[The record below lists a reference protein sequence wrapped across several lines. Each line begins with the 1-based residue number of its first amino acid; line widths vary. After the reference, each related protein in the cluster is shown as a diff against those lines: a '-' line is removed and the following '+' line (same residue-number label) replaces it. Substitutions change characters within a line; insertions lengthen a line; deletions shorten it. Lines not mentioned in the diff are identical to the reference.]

1 MFRNVSERSSAQEG
15 QAGFSL
21 VELMVAM
28 VVAVILGVAVI
39 RFYKDSYHTYSMQE
53 QIADRNQ
60 NAHFTLNKLTELLQ
74 QAGSTLPDTGWTV
87 IKVGGGVL
95 TIGINP
101 RGAMQFNGVDTPFSN
116 FIAVGDASL
125 FANSAN
131 VLLNTT
137 NVLVDFD
144 DPTKPTVKLTIDGNY
159 NSGGFV
165 NGIKDNPDGMD
176 SIRVIPGVALRI
188 GDRIYGY
195 REDQYLLS
203 GTDLVIRPNG
213 SVATQMVL
221 AEDIDS
227 VGFAF
232 QTSAG
237 AATTKWNLMRS
248 ASITVRAQ
256 TEKPDPHMSP
266 PAYHKITLP
275 MNLILRN
282 KI

>member
-1 MFRNVSERSSAQEG
+1 MCRNASERAAGKG
-15 QAGFSL
+15 QTGFSL

-60 NAHFTLNKLTELLQ
+60 NAHFTLNKFVEILQ
-74 QAGSTLPDTGWTV
+74 QAGSALPDTGWTV
-87 IKVGGGVL
+87 L
-95 TIGINP
+95 TISGGTLTLGINP
-101 RGAMQFNGVDTPFSN
+101 RGAEQFNGIDSPFSN

-137 NVLVDFD
+137 HVLVDFY
-144 DPTKPTVKLTIDGNY
+144 DPTKPTVELAIDAGY
-159 NSGGFV
+159 NTCGFV

-176 SIRVIPGVALRI
+176 SIRVTALVALSV

-213 SVATQMVL
+213 SVSNQMVL

-232 QTSAG
+232 QTNTG
-237 AATTKWNLMRS
+237 AATTSWKLMRS

-256 TEKPDPHMSP
+256 TEKPDPHLSP

-275 MNLILRN
+275 MNVILRN